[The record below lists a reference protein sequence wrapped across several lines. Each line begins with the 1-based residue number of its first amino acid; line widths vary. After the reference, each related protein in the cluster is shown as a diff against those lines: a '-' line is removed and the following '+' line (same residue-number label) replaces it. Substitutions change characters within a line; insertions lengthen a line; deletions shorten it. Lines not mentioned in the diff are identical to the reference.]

1 MRKHF
6 DATICE
12 TKITAKKKPPIG
24 GFSSSTQFL
33 TSIGWIAGSAWL
45 VVAHVQLD
53 RLAFP
58 HQ

>member
-6 DATICE
+6 WPTICE
-12 TKITAKKKPPIG
+12 TKISPSKKPPIG
-24 GFSSSTQFL
+24 GSSSSTQFL
-33 TSIGWIAGSAWL
+33 TSIGQISGSAWL
-45 VVAHVQLD
+45 VVAHEQLD